1 MHLIPEHW
9 MGLVAI
15 GIFTVTYLGVAV
27 GGVPRLAIDRTG
39 IALLGAIAMVATGAL
54 AMPQALHAIDAP
66 TLLLLYALMV
76 VSAQFRVGGFYTWTV
91 LQLRRFI
98 MREKLFLLLVMVV
111 TAVMSAVLV
120 NDVICLAFTP
130 VLAVALLRA
139 GLNPVPFLIG
149 MAMASNIGSAAT
161 IIGNP
166 QNMLIGQMGRL
177 AFGPFLA
184 WCGPPSLIALALAY
198 GLIVWIY
205 RGRFRIGFGACR
217 TTFSSSR
224 GGDALAV
231 GIIHALT
238 GAATKIEIPMHQGI
252 PATQSAADCWPP
264 FNRRQSI
271 KGLLATG
278 ALIVLFFTHIPRELT
293 ALSIAGLLLCSRQ
306 MRTRDMLEQVDWHLL
321 TLFCGLFIV
330 IGGVMLSGA
339 PAALVADL
347 QRQGV
352 DIHNLYVLTGLSAL
366 LSNVVSNVPA
376 TMLII
381 QFLNPAHVTEWY
393 VLALASTFAGNLI
406 TIGSIANLITIE
418 QARSHGVIISFK
430 EHARIGIPV
439 TALSLLVI
447 LLWVWLRTI

>member
-1 MHLIPEHW
+1 MNFIPEQW
-9 MGLVAI
+9 IGLVAT
-15 GIFTVTYLGVAV
+15 GIFLSTYAGIAI
-27 GGVPRLAIDRTG
+27 GCVPGLALDRTG
-39 IALLGAIAMVATGAL
+39 IALLGAIAMVASGAL
-54 AMPQALHAIDAP
+54 SMPQALHAIDAP

-91 LQLRRFI
+91 IRISRFI
-98 MREKLFLLLVMVV
+98 TRAKLFLLIVMVV
-111 TAVMSAVLV
+111 TAVMSAILV

-130 VLAVALLRA
+130 VLAVALLQA

-184 WCGPPSLIALALAY
+184 WCSVPSLIALALAY
-198 GLIVWIY
+198 GFIIRRY
-205 RGRFRIGFGACR
+205 RGRFQGVPAA
-217 TTFSSSR
+217 S
-224 GGDALAV
+224 A
-231 GIIHALT
+231 
-238 GAATKIEIPMHQGI
+238 GAA
-252 PATQSAADCWPP
+252 SWPQ

-278 ALIVLFFTHIPRELT
+278 ALIILFFTQIPRELT

-306 MRTRDMLEQVDWHLL
+306 MRTREMLEQVDWHLL

-330 IGGVMLSGA
+330 IGGFMLTGL
-339 PAALVADL
+339 PAALVTNLKGWGIDM
-347 QRQGV
+347 
-352 DIHNLYVLTGLSAL
+352 HNLYVLTGLSAL

-376 TMLII
+376 TMLIV
-381 QFLNPAHVTEWY
+381 QFLNPARATEWY
-393 VLALASTFAGNLI
+393 VLALASTYAGNLI

-418 QARSHGVIISFK
+418 QARQYGVTIGFK

-439 TALSLLVI
+439 TIASLLVAI
-447 LLWVWLRTI
+447 LWIWLRA

>member
-1 MHLIPEHW
+1 MDWIPGHW
-9 MGLVAI
+9 MGLVAG
-15 GIFTVTYLGVAV
+15 GIFAITYLGVAV
-27 GGVPRLAIDRTG
+27 GGMPGLAIDRTG
-39 IALLGAIAMVATGAL
+39 IALLGAIAMVATGVL
-54 AMPQALHAIDAP
+54 SMPQALQAIDAP

-91 LQLRRFI
+91 LQLRQFMPRAT
-98 MREKLFLLLVMVV
+98 LFLLIVMTV
-111 TAVMSAVLV
+111 TAVLSAILV

-130 VLAVALLRA
+130 VLTVSLLQA

-149 MAMASNIGSAAT
+149 LAMASNIGSAAT

-166 QNMLIGQMGRL
+166 QNMLIGQMGHL
-177 AFGPFLA
+177 EFGPFLA
-184 WCGPPSLIALALAY
+184 WCSAPSLISLALAY
-198 GLIVWIY
+198 GTIVWLY
-205 RGRFRIGFGACR
+205 RGRF
-217 TTFSSSR
+217 
-224 GGDALAV
+224 
-231 GIIHALT
+231 
-238 GAATKIEIPMHQGI
+238 QGI
-252 PATQSAADCWPP
+252 QPAHTEAISWPQ

-330 IGGVMLSGA
+330 IGGVMLSDA

-347 QRQGV
+347 QQHGI

-381 QFLNPAHVTEWY
+381 QFLSPSNVTEWY
-393 VLALASTFAGNLI
+393 VLALASTYAGNLI

-418 QARSHGVIISFK
+418 QARTYGVIIGFK

-439 TALSLLVI
+439 TALSLLVVI
-447 LLWVWLRTI
+447 VWIWLRPG

>member
-1 MHLIPEHW
+1 MHLIPEQW
-9 MGLVAI
+9 MGLVATGIFMATYI
-15 GIFTVTYLGVAV
+15 GIAIGC
-27 GGVPRLAIDRTG
+27 VPRLALDRTG

-54 AMPQALHAIDAP
+54 SMPQALQALDAP

-76 VSAQFRVGGFYTWTV
+76 VSAQFRIGGFYTWTV
-91 LQLRRFI
+91 LQLRRF
-98 MREKLFLLLVMVV
+98 MPREKLFLLLVMAV

-130 VLAVALLRA
+130 VLAVALLQV

-166 QNMLIGQMGRL
+166 QNMLIGQMGHL

-184 WCGPPSLIALALAY
+184 WCSVPSLISLALAY
-198 GLIVWIY
+198 GTIVWLY
-205 RGRFRIGFGACR
+205 RGRFQGTVPAHI
-217 TTFSSSR
+217 
-224 GGDALAV
+224 
-231 GIIHALT
+231 
-238 GAATKIEIPMHQGI
+238 GAA
-252 PATQSAADCWPP
+252 CWPP

-278 ALIVLFFTHIPRELT
+278 ALIILFFTHIPRELT

-330 IGGVMLSGA
+330 IGGFMLTGL

-347 QRQGV
+347 KGCGI
-352 DIHNLYVLTGLSAL
+352 DLNNLYVLTGLSAL

-376 TMLII
+376 TMLMI
-381 QFLNPAHVTEWY
+381 QFLDPVRVTEWY
-393 VLALASTFAGNLI
+393 VLALASTYAGNLI

-418 QARSHGVIISFK
+418 QARHYGIAIGFK
-430 EHARIGIPV
+430 EHARVGIPV
-439 TALSLLVI
+439 TALSLLVTLAWI
-447 LLWVWLRTI
+447 WLRTNHG

>member
-1 MHLIPEHW
+1 M
-9 MGLVAI
+9 VAT
-15 GIFTVTYLGVAV
+15 GIFFATYLGVAM
-27 GGVPRLAIDRTG
+27 GGVPGLAIDRTG

-54 AMPQALHAIDAP
+54 AMPQALRAIDAP

-91 LQLRRFI
+91 LRLSRI
-98 MREKLFLLLVMVV
+98 ITREKLFLPIVMAV
-111 TAVMSAVLV
+111 TAILSSILV

-130 VLAVALLRA
+130 VLAVTVLQA

-166 QNMLIGQMGRL
+166 QNMLIGQMSRL
-177 AFGPFLA
+177 EFAPFLA
-184 WCGPPSLIALALAY
+184 WCGVPSVISLALAY
-198 GLIVWIY
+198 GVIAWLY
-205 RGRFRIGFGACR
+205 RGRFQ
-217 TTFSSSR
+217 
-224 GGDALAV
+224 
-231 GIIHALT
+231 GIPPAHT
-238 GAATKIEIPMHQGI
+238 GAA
-252 PATQSAADCWPP
+252 CWPQ
-264 FNRRQSI
+264 FDRRQSI

-330 IGGVMLSGA
+330 IEGIMLTGM
-339 PAALVADL
+339 PAVLVADL
-347 QRQGV
+347 QRHGS
-352 DIHNLYVLTGLSAL
+352 DIHNLYLLTVFSAV

-381 QFLNPAHVTEWY
+381 QFLNPARVTEWY
-393 VLALASTFAGNLI
+393 VLALASTYAGNLI

-418 QARSHGVIISFK
+418 QARTYGVIISFK

-439 TALSLLVI
+439 TALSLLVTI
-447 LLWVWLRTI
+447 AWIWLRTI

>member
-1 MHLIPEHW
+1 MDWIPQHW
-9 MGLVAI
+9 MGLVAA
-15 GIFTVTYLGVAV
+15 GIFTATYLGVAV
-27 GGVPRLAIDRTG
+27 GGVPGLAIDRTG
-39 IALLGAIAMVATGAL
+39 IALLGAIAMVATGVL
-54 AMPQALHAIDAP
+54 SMPQALHAIDTP

-76 VSAQFRVGGFYTWTV
+76 VSAQFRVSGFYTWTV
-91 LQLRRFI
+91 LLLRRF
-98 MREKLFLLLVMVV
+98 MPRETLFLLIVMVV
-111 TAVMSAVLV
+111 TAILSSILV

-130 VLAVALLRA
+130 VLAVSLLEA

-149 MAMASNIGSAAT
+149 MAMASNIGSAVT

-177 AFGPFLA
+177 AFRPFLA
-184 WCGPPSLIALALAY
+184 WCSIPSLISLALAY
-198 GLIVWIY
+198 GTIVWLY
-205 RGRFRIGFGACR
+205 RGRFR
-217 TTFSSSR
+217 
-224 GGDALAV
+224 
-231 GIIHALT
+231 GITPAR
-238 GAATKIEIPMHQGI
+238 AA
-252 PATQSAADCWPP
+252 AASWPQ

-278 ALIVLFFTHIPRELT
+278 ALVVLFFTHIPRELT

-347 QRQGV
+347 QRRGI
-352 DIHNLYVLTGLSAL
+352 DIHNLYVLTGISAL

-381 QFLNPAHVTEWY
+381 QFLNPAHVAEWY

-418 QARSHGVIISFK
+418 QARTYGVIISFR
-430 EHARIGIPV
+430 EHARVGVPV
-439 TALSLLVI
+439 TILSLLVVLFWI
-447 LLWVWLRTI
+447 WLPGLRQ

>member
-1 MHLIPEHW
+1 MHVIPEHW
-9 MGLVAI
+9 SGWVAT
-15 GIFTVTYLGVAV
+15 GIFMATYLGVAT
-27 GGVPRLAIDRTG
+27 GCVPRLALDRTG

-54 AMPQALHAIDAP
+54 ALPQALRALDAP

-76 VSAQFRVGGFYTWTV
+76 ISAQFRIGGFYTQTV
-91 LQLRRFI
+91 LQLRRF
-98 MREKLFLLLVMVV
+98 MPREKLFLLLVMAV
-111 TAVMSAVLV
+111 TAAMSAVLV

-130 VLAVALLRA
+130 VLAVALLQA

-177 AFGPFLA
+177 AFGPFVA
-184 WCGPPSLIALALAY
+184 WCGIPSLISLAMAY
-198 GLIVWIY
+198 GIIVWLY
-205 RGRFRIGFGACR
+205 HGRFHG
-217 TTFSSSR
+217 TPPK
-224 GGDALAV
+224 
-231 GIIHALT
+231 HT
-238 GAATKIEIPMHQGI
+238 GAA
-252 PATQSAADCWPP
+252 SWPP

-271 KGLLATG
+271 KGLLGTG
-278 ALIVLFFTHIPRELT
+278 ALILLFFTHIPRELT

-306 MRTRDMLEQVDWHLL
+306 MRTRDLLEQVDWHLL

-330 IGGVMLSGA
+330 IGGFMLTDL
-339 PAALVADL
+339 PMALVTDL
-347 QRQGV
+347 KAYGI

-376 TMLII
+376 TMLMI
-381 QFLNPAHVTEWY
+381 QFLNPARVTEWY
-393 VLALASTFAGNLI
+393 VLALASTYAGNLI

-418 QARSHGVIISFK
+418 QARYYGITIGFK

-439 TALSLLVI
+439 TILSLLI
-447 LLWVWLRTI
+447 ALLWIKLRILPGISP

>member
-1 MHLIPEHW
+1 MDWIPEHW
-9 MGLVAI
+9 MGLVAT
-15 GIFTVTYLGVAV
+15 GIFTATYLGVAV

-39 IALLGAIAMVATGAL
+39 IALLGAIAMVATGVL
-54 AMPQALHAIDAP
+54 SMPQALHAIDAP

-98 MREKLFLLLVMVV
+98 LREKLFLLLVMVV

-130 VLAVALLRA
+130 VLAVALLQA

-166 QNMLIGQMGRL
+166 QNMLIGQMGHL

-184 WCGPPSLIALALAY
+184 WCGVPSLISLALAY
-198 GLIVWIY
+198 GAIAWLY
-205 RGRFRIGFGACR
+205 RGRFQGSPPARNRA
-217 TTFSSSR
+217 
-224 GGDALAV
+224 DA
-231 GIIHALT
+231 
-238 GAATKIEIPMHQGI
+238 
-252 PATQSAADCWPP
+252 WPQ

-278 ALIVLFFTHIPRELT
+278 VLIMLFFTHIPRELT

-330 IGGVMLSGA
+330 IGGFMLTGM
-339 PAALVADL
+339 PAALVTDL
-347 QRQGV
+347 KGCGL
-352 DIHNLYVLTGLSAL
+352 DLHNLYVLTGLSAL
-366 LSNVVSNVPA
+366 LSNLVSNVPA
-376 TMLII
+376 TMLML
-381 QFLNPAHVTEWY
+381 QFLNPARVTEWY
-393 VLALASTFAGNLI
+393 VLALASTYAGNLV

-418 QARSHGVIISFK
+418 QARHYGITIGFK

-439 TALSLLVI
+439 TSMSLLVTVAWI
-447 LLWVWLRTI
+447 WLRTI

>member
-1 MHLIPEHW
+1 MHLIPGHW
-9 MGLVAI
+9 LSLVAT
-15 GIFTVTYLGVAV
+15 GIFALTYLGVAI
-27 GGVPRLAIDRTG
+27 GGVPGLAIDRTG

-54 AMPQALHAIDAP
+54 AMPQALHTIDAP

-91 LQLRRFI
+91 LRLSRFI
-98 MREKLFLLLVMVV
+98 TREKLFLLLVMVV
-111 TAVMSAVLV
+111 TAVMSAILV

-130 VLAVALLRA
+130 VLAVALLQA

-149 MAMASNIGSAAT
+149 MAMASNIGSATT

-166 QNMLIGQMGRL
+166 QNMLIGQMGHL

-184 WCGPPSLIALALAY
+184 WCGIPALVSLALAY

-205 RGRFRIGFGACR
+205 RGRFQGTPA
-217 TTFSSSR
+217 
-224 GGDALAV
+224 A
-231 GIIHALT
+231 HT
-238 GAATKIEIPMHQGI
+238 GTA
-252 PATQSAADCWPP
+252 SWPQ
-264 FNRRQSI
+264 FNRHQSI

-278 ALIVLFFTHIPRELT
+278 ALIVLFFTSIPRELT

-330 IGGVMLSGA
+330 IGGFMLTGL
-339 PAALVADL
+339 PAALVMDL
-347 QRQGV
+347 KGYGI
-352 DIHNLYVLTGLSAL
+352 DLHNQYVLAGISAL

-406 TIGSIANLITIE
+406 TIGSIANLIMIE
-418 QARSHGVIISFK
+418 QARRYGISIGFR
-430 EHARIGIPV
+430 EHARVGIPV
-439 TALSLLVI
+439 TIVSLLVTI
-447 LLWVWLRTI
+447 SWIWLRTG

>member
-1 MHLIPEHW
+1 MHFIPEHW
-9 MGLVAI
+9 MVLVAT
-15 GIFTVTYLGVAV
+15 GIFAATYLGVAV
-27 GGVPRLAIDRTG
+27 GGVPGLAIDRTG

-54 AMPQALHAIDAP
+54 AMPQALQAIDAP

-91 LQLRRFI
+91 LRLRRFI
-98 MREKLFLLLVMVV
+98 SREKLFLLIVMAV
-111 TAVMSAVLV
+111 TAVMSSILV
-120 NDVICLAFTP
+120 NYVICLAFTP
-130 VLAVALLRA
+130 VLAVSLLQA

-149 MAMASNIGSAAT
+149 MAVASNIGSAAT

-166 QNMLIGQMGRL
+166 QNMLIGQMGHL
-177 AFGPFLA
+177 EFGPFLA
-184 WCGPPSLIALALAY
+184 WCGVPSLISLALAY
-198 GLIVWIY
+198 GTIVRLY
-205 RGRFRIGFGACR
+205 RGRFQGTPPTHR
-217 TTFSSSR
+217 
-224 GGDALAV
+224 
-231 GIIHALT
+231 
-238 GAATKIEIPMHQGI
+238 GAA
-252 PATQSAADCWPP
+252 SWPP

-293 ALSIAGLLLCSRQ
+293 ALAIAGILLCSRQ

-330 IGGVMLSGA
+330 IGGVMLSGV
-339 PAALVADL
+339 PAALVAGL
-347 QRQGV
+347 RGYGI

-376 TMLII
+376 TMLLTR
-381 QFLNPAHVTEWY
+381 FLDPAQATEWY
-393 VLALASTFAGNLI
+393 VLALASTYAGNLI

-418 QARSHGVIISFK
+418 QARPYGVVIGFK

-439 TALSLLVI
+439 TVLSLLVA
-447 LLWVWLRTI
+447 LLWIWLRTG

>member
-1 MHLIPEHW
+1 MHVIPEQW
-9 MGLVAI
+9 MGLVATGIFMATYI
-15 GIFTVTYLGVAV
+15 GIAAGC
-27 GGVPRLAIDRTG
+27 VPRLVLDRTG

-54 AMPQALHAIDAP
+54 SMPQALQKLDAP
-66 TLLLLYALMV
+66 TLLLLYALMI
-76 VSAQFRVGGFYTWTV
+76 VSAQFRIGGFYTWTV
-91 LQLRRFI
+91 LQLRRF
-98 MREKLFLLLVMVV
+98 MPREKLFLLLVMAV
-111 TAVMSAVLV
+111 TAMMSAVLV

-130 VLAVALLRA
+130 VLAVALLQA

-166 QNMLIGQMGRL
+166 QNMLIGQMGHL

-184 WCGPPSLIALALAY
+184 WSSVPSLISLAMAY
-198 GLIVWIY
+198 GTIAWLY
-205 RGRFRIGFGACR
+205 RGRFQ
-217 TTFSSSR
+217 
-224 GGDALAV
+224 
-231 GIIHALT
+231 GIPPAHT
-238 GAATKIEIPMHQGI
+238 GAA
-252 PATQSAADCWPP
+252 SWPQ

-271 KGLLATG
+271 KGLLAMG
-278 ALIVLFFTHIPRELT
+278 ALIVLLFTHIPRELT

-330 IGGVMLSGA
+330 IGGFMLTGL

-347 QRQGV
+347 KGCGI
-352 DIHNLYVLTGLSAL
+352 DMHNLYVLTGISAL

-376 TMLII
+376 TMLMI
-381 QFLNPAHVTEWY
+381 QFLNPARVTEWY

-418 QARSHGVIISFK
+418 QARHYGITIGFK

-439 TALSLLVI
+439 TIASLLVTI
-447 LLWVWLRTI
+447 FWIWLRII